1 MNAPV
6 LVVPGIANSGPLHWQ
21 TLWQEAHPNWQRLAV
36 PDWDNVA
43 CDDWVAAIERQVSAN
58 ATETIIVAH
67 SLGCLATVH
76 WAARSGRTLRGALL
90 VAPPDPAAPA
100 FPREAT
106 SGFSPLPLQR
116 LRMPT
121 IVVYSTD
128 DPYGSANH
136 ARTCAS
142 AWGSQLIE
150 AGAKGHLN
158 AGSGLGDWP
167 EGIRWVKALSEG

>member
-6 LVVPGIANSGPLHWQ
+6 LVVPGIGNSGPLHWQ
-21 TLWQEAHPNWQRLAV
+21 TLWQEAHPHWQRLAV

-58 ATETIIVAH
+58 ARETIIVAH

-76 WAARSGRTLRGALL
+76 WVARSGRTLRGALL
-90 VAPPDPAAPA
+90 VAPPDPASPA

-106 SGFSPLPLQR
+106 SGFSPLSLQE
-116 LRMPT
+116 LPMPT
-121 IVVYSTD
+121 TVVYSTD

-136 ARTCAS
+136 ARTCAT
-142 AWGSQLIE
+142 AWGSKLVE

-158 AGSGLGDWP
+158 AESGLGAWP
-167 EGIRWVKALSEG
+167 EGLRLLKTLIEG